1 MTYLAI
7 LGNFFRKIICSCW
20 KAVLTAA
27 KNLNLVGERNMIYSP
42 DAESLAF
49 KIVHRLNRND
59 FILAKGS
66 EAMQMEKVVDA
77 IKAMNIG
84 FPHE

>member
-1 MTYLAI
+1 
-7 LGNFFRKIICSCW
+7 
-20 KAVLTAA
+20 
-27 KNLNLVGERNMIYSP
+27 MIYSP

-59 FILAKGS
+59 FILVKGS
-66 EAMQMEKVVDA
+66 HAMQMEKVVDA
-77 IKAMNIG
+77 LKVMNIG